1 MQVGKMAKVILEEQE
16 RIFPACEELK
26 RVEVDAKVLKEIVR
40 KEKESTSPE
49 KEEMKKRRR

>member
-1 MQVGKMAKVILEEQE
+1 MQVGQMAKVILEEQE

-26 RVEVDAKVLKEIVR
+26 RVEVDTKVLKEIVG

-49 KEEMKKRRR
+49 